1 MSLLNTNRFMTK
13 SNQYVTNINRLLK
26 DVKYDVLAN
35 FIYTDNKRIII
46 TTNKV
51 VANSDL
57 KIIENYIKDV
67 DKVNISKVMSLRLP
81 QFKFYFKILSILYYI
96 KDTNLPIT
104 LDIIE
109 KIIQT
114 VHIFNNIILMS
125 QSYIIKVSPKS
136 KISII

>member
-1 MSLLNTNRFMTK
+1 MTK
-13 SNQYVTNINRLLK
+13 SNQYITNINRLLK

-81 QFKFYFKILSILYYI
+81 QFKFYFKILNILYYI